1 MCFLIVDV
9 PYYVIIGDKPTNLVK
24 LNDIIKNYYQNKN
37 EEKSSEGK
45 YHPMTHHMIP
55 NNSLWC
61 RTSELSNGDKTC
73 DLTPEEITVLLYTI
87 LLILCSIPLN
97 KFKLCDGFILIKN
110 IIHIIVK

>member
-1 MCFLIVDV
+1 MCFLTLDV

-87 LLILCSIPLN
+87 LLI
-97 KFKLCDGFILIKN
+97 FIMLYSSQ
-110 IIHIIVK
+110 